1 MLKFLSLFLLHGY
14 LTNSQDMTPELIPQ
28 TEVSPDILPV
38 SAFAYRESIARL
50 SSRTDLLRRHR
61 MHHDYTHEVTF
72 VIKQRN
78 MEQLTEILR
87 DVSNPISVNY
97 GQHMTK
103 KDISAMTSN
112 LEAHTAVERYLYS
125 IGATVISD
133 TLSSEYIRASASI
146 SVWEETFDT
155 TFFEFHQTH
164 LNGDTGIFVRAEKY
178 SIPTVLDCHVESVF
192 NTIQMPYRLI
202 GSLPQL
208 ITSPVMS
215 NLEEAVAEVS
225 GTMTT
230 PAKLKAFYNLGST
243 KGTSNSTQCVYATI
257 NQFFSPSDLKSFQS
271 QNGLPIQ
278 PVINSIGG
286 YSSDSKCVKTPD
298 SCAEG
303 NLDVQYMMA
312 TSPGSPTTFWYS
324 DLDFSAWLVT
334 VSGTPNPPLII
345 SMSYGAEEATVS
357 NSELSAFNTEA
368 IKLGAMGVTLVL
380 ATGDDGAVSDKVR
393 VSGQSACSYEAV
405 FPASCPYVVAVGG
418 TAVSRTEQILLN
430 CEKSM

>member
-1 MLKFLSLFLLHGY
+1 
-14 LTNSQDMTPELIPQ
+14 MTPELIPQ
-28 TEVSPDILPV
+28 KEGSPNSLPV
-38 SAFAYRESIARL
+38 SIFAYRESIARL
-50 SSRTDLLRRHR
+50 SSRTDLRRQHR
-61 MHHDYTHEVTF
+61 MHYDYIHEVTF
-72 VIKQRN
+72 VIQQRN

-87 DVSNPISVNY
+87 DVSNPMSANY

-103 KDISAMTSN
+103 EDISAMTSN
-112 LEAHTAVERYLYS
+112 LEAHTAVKRYLYS
-125 IGATVISD
+125 IGATVLSD

-146 SVWEETFDT
+146 SVWEKTFDT

-208 ITSPVMS
+208 ITTPVMTNS
-215 NLEEAVAEVS
+215 EEAVAEIS
-225 GTMTT
+225 GSMTT
-230 PAKLKAFYNLGST
+230 PAKLKAFYNLST

-257 NQFFSPSDLKSFQS
+257 QQYFSPADLNSFQNQF
-271 QNGLPIQ
+271 GLPIQ
-278 PVINSIGG
+278 PVVNSIGG

-324 DLDFSAWLVT
+324 DLDFSAWLVS
-334 VSGTPNPPLII
+334 VSGTPNPPLVI

-357 NSELSAFNTEA
+357 NSELNAFNTEA

-380 ATGDDGAVSDKVR
+380 ATGDDGAVSEKVR

-418 TAVSRTEQILLN
+418 TAVSKTEQSRAEQMLLN
-430 CEKSM
+430 CERNV